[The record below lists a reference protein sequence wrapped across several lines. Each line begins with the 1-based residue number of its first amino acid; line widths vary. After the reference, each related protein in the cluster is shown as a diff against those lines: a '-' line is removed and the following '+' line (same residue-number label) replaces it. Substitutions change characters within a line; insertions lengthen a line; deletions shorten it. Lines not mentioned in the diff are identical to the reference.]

1 MQSVVCSGLA
11 KVSSDQ
17 GYDSLHPLMIMIMM
31 MMMMIM
37 MMTMI
42 KKWFNMFQNDDENK
56 EKNREKQRFNAHIR
70 SCANFSIKANQFK
83 AMEGLQQHGMHHMLG
98 IFGT

>member
-1 MQSVVCSGLA
+1 
-11 KVSSDQ
+11 
-17 GYDSLHPLMIMIMM
+17 
-31 MMMMIM
+31 
-37 MMTMI
+37 
-42 KKWFNMFQNDDENK
+42 MFQNDDENK

-83 AMEGLQQHGMHHMLG
+83 AMEGLQQQHGMHHMLG

>member
-1 MQSVVCSGLA
+1 
-11 KVSSDQ
+11 
-17 GYDSLHPLMIMIMM
+17 
-31 MMMMIM
+31 
-37 MMTMI
+37 
-42 KKWFNMFQNDDENK
+42 MFQNDDENK

-83 AMEGLQQHGMHHMLG
+83 ALEGLQQHGMHHMLG